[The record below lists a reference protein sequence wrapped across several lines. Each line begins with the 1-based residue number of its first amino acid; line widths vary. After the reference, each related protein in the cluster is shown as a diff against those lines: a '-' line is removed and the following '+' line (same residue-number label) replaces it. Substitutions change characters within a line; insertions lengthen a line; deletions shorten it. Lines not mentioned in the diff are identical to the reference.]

1 MVLRARGGYRPLM
14 TQVVH
19 FPTDR
24 MERANARTF
33 ILDDDADAPID
44 FGHVLRR
51 LEEIIREK
59 QRAATDPA
67 RIIDFELYRGMY
79 RPARSA

>member
-1 MVLRARGGYRPLM
+1 MA
-14 TQVVH
+14 QIVH

-24 MERANARTF
+24 MERTNARTF

-44 FGHVLRR
+44 FAHVLRR
-51 LEEIIREK
+51 LEEIIQAK
-59 QRAATDPA
+59 HRAATDPA
-67 RIIDFELYRGMY
+67 QIIDFELHRGTY